1 MLKLFSLRKINI
13 ALAIF
18 LNALVSQLPIRQT
31 DAAGPLANCGVNTPY
46 KWANGGANI
55 PFNPDQGT
63 LGPLSNA
70 QAVAAVQ
77 NAFDVWAAVPSS
89 TVTYSAGAQLS
100 VDVTSAN
107 FVPYFDAAAPDGLSA
122 IVFDTNGSIFTILFG
137 ANSGVLGF
145 AGPEWGTPATCTIDE
160 GYSFLNGAEFGDAT
174 AALDVMVHEFGHYTN
189 LAHTVVN
196 GQIYIGDDSG
206 PTPNDTFTPIPN
218 PLTNDVVETMYP
230 FYFGPGIGTNT
241 LEKDDI
247 ASVSRLYPEPNF
259 ATSTG
264 SISGTIY
271 APNSMTKL
279 TGVTVI
285 ARNIADPFNDAVSAI
300 SSDFTEGSDQADPV
314 VGTYKI
320 TGLTPGASYAVYV
333 DEILDG
339 GFSTVPLSPLPGP
352 EEFYNGANESSDGA
366 IDDPTQYTPVAVAA
380 GVETPNINIIFNRPT
395 PGVPLA
401 VGDDGSVQIFLP
413 FTFAICGQP
422 FDSVFVNAN
431 GNVTFGVPNADFSE
445 SAAEMRSGPPRI
457 AGLWD
462 DLNASAGGTVYY
474 TESGNAVT
482 IYYEGVPE
490 WSNTGSNTFSI
501 TLRRSSN
508 HIDVAYGAVSAADGL
523 GGVSCGGAITSGFE
537 PAVDLSSYGTDRI
550 NLHNQPA
557 VYEVWTAASPFDLD
571 NSTVSF
577 TGTTN
582 YNDNWSEPNNTPSKA
597 RRISVPF
604 NSIPIQNYTE
614 IEPTGGDIDWY
625 RVRLTAGTSLL
636 AEIKTG
642 QMDSLMALFD
652 SSGNLVAV
660 DDDSGAALL
669 SRFVAPIAAS
679 GDYYLVVT
687 TFPDVE
693 LTGAGETGGRYVLD
707 LQTVTGT
714 LLNLGDDNSI
724 EVPLQFS
731 FPFNGRTYNS
741 VFVNANGNLTFG
753 SGDTDFSETV
763 AELLSDQPRIAPLWD
778 DLSPN
783 VGGLV
788 LVDSKSTGLTVT
800 FREVPEFAAST
811 TNTFSVTLLP
821 NGRVDVVYGG
831 ISAIDGLAGVSPGG
845 GAANP
850 GQTDLSAAL
859 NLSAV
864 GTTYELFSASRPN
877 DLSGKTLSYLP

>member
-1 MLKLFSLRKINI
+1 MLKIFSLRKINI
-13 ALAIF
+13 VLAIV
-18 LNALVSQLPIRQT
+18 LIALVSQLPIRET
-31 DAAGPLANCGVNTPY
+31 DAAGPLANCGVNVPY
-46 KWANGGANI
+46 RWANGGTNI
-55 PFNPDQGT
+55 PFNPDQGE

-77 NAFDVWAAVPSS
+77 NAFNVWADVPTS
-89 TVTYSAGAQLS
+89 TVTYTAGTQLP

-122 IVFDTNGSIFTILFG
+122 IVFDTNGSIFNILFG
-137 ANSGVLGF
+137 PNSGVLGF

-196 GQIYIGDDSG
+196 GQIYIGDNSG
-206 PTPNDTFTPIPN
+206 PSPNDTFTPIPN

-230 FYFGPGIGTNT
+230 FYFGPGIGMNT

-247 ASVSRLYPEPNF
+247 ASVSRLYPEPNY

-271 APNSMTKL
+271 APNGTTKL

-300 SSDFTEGSDQADPV
+300 SSDFTEGSSQTDPI

-352 EEFYNGANESSDGA
+352 EEFYSGANESSDGN
-366 IDDPTQYTPVAVAA
+366 IDDPTQYAPVAVSA
-380 GVETPNINIIFNRPT
+380 GVETPNINIIFNKPT
-395 PGVPLA
+395 PGAPLA

-413 FTFAICGQP
+413 FTFTIAGQS
-422 FDSVFVNAN
+422 FNSVFVNAN
-431 GNVTFGVPNADFSE
+431 GNITFGAPNADFSE
-445 SAAEMRSGPPRI
+445 SAAEMLSGPPRI

-462 DLNASAGGTVYY
+462 DLNASAGGTVFY
-474 TESGNAVT
+474 TESKNAVT
-482 IYYEGVPE
+482 IHYDSVPE
-490 WSNTGSNTFSI
+490 FPNTGSNTFSI
-501 TLRRSSN
+501 TLKSNAN
-508 HIDVAYGAVSAADGL
+508 HIDIAYGDVSAADGL
-523 GGVSCGGAITSGFE
+523 AGVSGGGVVTSGFE
-537 PAVDLSSYGTDRI
+537 PAADLSSYGTDRI
-550 NLHNQPA
+550 NLHKQPA

-571 NSTVSF
+571 GSTVRF
-577 TGTTN
+577 TGTTD
-582 YNDNWSEPNNTPSKA
+582 YNDNWAEPNNTPSKA
-597 RRISVPF
+597 RRIAVPF
-604 NSIPIQNYTE
+604 NSVPIQNYTE

-625 RVRLTAGTSLL
+625 KVRLTAGTNLL

-669 SRFVAPIAAS
+669 SRFVAPITAT

-687 TFPDVE
+687 TYPDLD
-693 LTGAGETGGRYVLD
+693 LTGAGDTGGRYVLD
-707 LQTVTGT
+707 LQTITGT
-714 LLNLGDDNSI
+714 LLSLGDDNSI

-731 FPFNGRTYNS
+731 FPFNGQTYNS

-753 SGDTDFSETV
+753 SGDTDFSESI

-783 VGGLV
+783 ASGLV
-788 LVDSKSTGLTVT
+788 LVDSKPTGLNVT
-800 FREVPEFAAST
+800 FRDVPEFAAST

-821 NGRVDVVYGG
+821 SGRVDVVYGG
-831 ISAIDGLAGVSPGG
+831 IAAVDGLAGVSPGG
-845 GAANP
+845 GVANP
-850 GQTDLSAAL
+850 GQTDLSTAL

-864 GTTYELFSASRPN
+864 GTTYELFSTSRPN
-877 DLSGKTLSYLP
+877 DLSGRSLSYLP